1 VLLIA
6 IDHPVQFDHCGGDR
20 REVIGEGSV
29 DVMEVAT
36 RKIDRARDAVMAEI
50 LAGWTDAEVT
60 KLTDLVGRLAASMHP
75 RS

>member
-1 VLLIA
+1 
-6 IDHPVQFDHCGGDR
+6 
-20 REVIGEGSV
+20 
-29 DVMEVAT
+29 MEVAT

-50 LAGWTDAEVT
+50 LARWTDAEVT